1 MHLIFFYIIEGNEN
15 VLLETVRK
23 YGFSYYHVVKVI
35 SRIVHSILCVFVTI
49 FRERSGMM
57 QDISIFLAFGAGFL
71 SFISPCCLPL
81 YPAFLSYITGMSVSE
96 LKEEN
101 AMLRKRSMIHTAF
114 FLLGF
119 SIIFIAIG
127 FGTSFIGGIFT
138 DYKDL
143 IRQLGGIFIIV
154 FGLIIVGVFKPKFLM
169 QDRKFT
175 FKNRPSG
182 YFGSVL
188 IGLAFAAGWTPC
200 TGPILVSV
208 IGLAATN
215 PESAMIYMIA
225 YILGFAIPFFV
236 LSFFITK
243 MSWIKR
249 NSMAFMKVGGYIMI
263 VMGVFL
269 YFNWMTKIIVYFSSL
284 FGGFTGF

>member
-1 MHLIFFYIIEGNEN
+1 MF
-15 VLLETVRK
+15 
-23 YGFSYYHVVKVI
+23 GF
-35 SRIVHSILCVFVTI
+35 
-49 FRERSGMM
+49 
-57 QDISIFLAFGAGFL
+57 
-71 SFISPCCLPL
+71 
-81 YPAFLSYITGMSVSE
+81 
-96 LKEEN
+96 
-101 AMLRKRSMIHTAF
+101 
-114 FLLGF
+114 
-119 SIIFIAIG
+119 
-127 FGTSFIGGIFT
+127 
-138 DYKDL
+138 
-143 IRQLGGIFIIV
+143 
-154 FGLIIVGVFKPKFLM
+154 IIVGVFKPKFLM

-249 NSMAFMKVGGYIMI
+249 NSMKFMKIGGYIMI
-263 VMGVFL
+263 IMGIFL

-284 FGGFTGF
+284 FGGFTGFSIIL

>member
-1 MHLIFFYIIEGNEN
+1 
-15 VLLETVRK
+15 
-23 YGFSYYHVVKVI
+23 
-35 SRIVHSILCVFVTI
+35 
-49 FRERSGMM
+49 
-57 QDISIFLAFGAGFL
+57 
-71 SFISPCCLPL
+71 
-81 YPAFLSYITGMSVSE
+81 
-96 LKEEN
+96 
-101 AMLRKRSMIHTAF
+101 
-114 FLLGF
+114 
-119 SIIFIAIG
+119 
-127 FGTSFIGGIFT
+127 
-138 DYKDL
+138 
-143 IRQLGGIFIIV
+143 
-154 FGLIIVGVFKPKFLM
+154 M

-249 NSMAFMKVGGYIMI
+249 N
-263 VMGVFL
+263 
-269 YFNWMTKIIVYFSSL
+269 IVYLHESRRIYYDCY
-284 FGGFTGF
+284 GGLPIL

>member
-1 MHLIFFYIIEGNEN
+1 
-15 VLLETVRK
+15 
-23 YGFSYYHVVKVI
+23 
-35 SRIVHSILCVFVTI
+35 
-49 FRERSGMM
+49 M

-101 AMLRKRSMIHTAF
+101 AMLRKKKYDTYSVFLTWIFNYIYCNWIWYKLYRGAF
-114 FLLGF
+114 F
-119 SIIFIAIG
+119 
-127 FGTSFIGGIFT
+127 TN
-138 DYKDL
+138 YKDL

-154 FGLIIVGVFKPKFLM
+154 FGFIIVGVFKPKFLM

-249 NSMAFMKVGGYIMI
+249 NSMKFMKIGGIHYDYHGYLLI
-263 VMGVFL
+263 F
-269 YFNWMTKIIVYFSSL
+269 
-284 FGGFTGF
+284 